1 MNFNRKSWT
10 QSDCEELVAVLKN
23 EADLKYRDF
32 HTSLVPDNDK
42 NTFIGI
48 RAPRLREISRE
59 ISKGDAKGFVKTAS
73 DDYYELR
80 MLKAYVTGQIK
91 AESFEAFASLCGA
104 FVGSINNWAVCDG
117 FCASLKQVKKYK
129 SEFFEYINKFLNSDN
144 EWELRFALVIMLD
157 YYLDEEYIDE
167 VLKRCDRVKC
177 KAYYVS
183 VAQAWLLATAVAKCR
198 EKTMEYLESSS
209 LDDITFNRTVQKCV
223 ESRRV
228 DDKTKA
234 YLRALKRHK

>member
-1 MNFNRKSWT
+1 MDFNRQSWT
-10 QSDCEELVAVLKN
+10 QSDCKELVGVLKT

-32 HTSLVPDNDK
+32 HTSIVPCNDK

-48 RAPRLREISRE
+48 RTPRLREISQE
-59 ISKGDAKGFVKTAS
+59 ISKGDSRGFVEAAS
-73 DDYYELR
+73 DEYYELR
-80 MLKAYVTGQIK
+80 MLKAYVIGRIK
-91 AESFEAFASLCGA
+91 PVDFEDFTSLCND

-117 FCASLKQVKKYK
+117 FCASLKQVNKYK
-129 SEFFEYINKFLNSDN
+129 PEFFEYINKFLKSNN

-157 YYLDEEYIDE
+157 YYLDDVYIDA
-167 VLKRCDRVKC
+167 VLKRCDEVKS

-183 VAQAWLLATAVAKCR
+183 VARAWLLATAVAKCR
-198 EKTMEYLESSS
+198 DKTLDYLKSNS

-234 YLRALKRHK
+234 YLRTLKRH